1 MQTVMAGFKAQV
13 ETLAASHGVADFQD
27 FADWARE
34 TQPSAIKEAM
44 RIHGMQRSTAAYEP
58 LLRSCMMNL
67 DKRPGGAQAILNANF
82 PDPRCERLP
91 ASQRGRGDPDG
102 RCRGARLCVAFSGIV
117 KPRRS

>member
-58 LLRSCMMNL
+58 LLRSYMMNL
-67 DKRPGGAQAILNANF
+67 DKRPGGAA
-82 PDPRCERLP
+82 
-91 ASQRGRGDPDG
+91 GDPE
-102 RCRGARLCVAFSGIV
+102 RQL
-117 KPRRS
+117 PRPQV